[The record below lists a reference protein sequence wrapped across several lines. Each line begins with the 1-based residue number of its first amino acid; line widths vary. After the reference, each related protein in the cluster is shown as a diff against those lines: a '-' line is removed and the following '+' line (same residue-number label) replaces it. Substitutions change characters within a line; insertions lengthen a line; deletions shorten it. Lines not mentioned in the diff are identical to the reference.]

1 MREVFAFDG
10 VTVFFGAFD
19 GAFFAGACVVTF
31 ESAAPPVR
39 ETLFV
44 FDLLLDVPHG
54 FAAAKVA

>member
-10 VTVFFGAFD
+10 ALVFFGAFD
-19 GAFFAGACVVTF
+19 GAFFAGACIVTF
-31 ESAAPPVR
+31 ESAAPLVR

-54 FAAAKVA
+54 FAATSEA